1 MATASIAGTELS
13 TNRVYG
19 VYKSSDQNP
28 EPKLD
33 SIYYSFIDAER
44 RAREFKSITS
54 DGWVKAISVE
64 TISVEDW
71 M

>member
-1 MATASIAGTELS
+1 
-13 TNRVYG
+13 VYG